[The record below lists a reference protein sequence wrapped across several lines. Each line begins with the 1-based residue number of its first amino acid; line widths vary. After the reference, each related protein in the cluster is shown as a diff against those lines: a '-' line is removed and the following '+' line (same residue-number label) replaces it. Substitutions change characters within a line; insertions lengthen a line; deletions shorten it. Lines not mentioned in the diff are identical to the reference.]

1 MIKLMKKVNLFFV
14 VKVLADYIVN
24 DEEDLR
30 C

>member
-1 MIKLMKKVNLFFV
+1 MIRLMKKVDLFFV
-14 VKVLADYIVN
+14 VKVLVDYIVN